1 MSSREKARNTLANES
16 VSTIRFE
23 IDPPAPFIDDDVR
36 IRLLGAV
43 PGVEAVIRASTQDD
57 VGCDWRSEAALRV
70 DAEGVVDLSTASSI
84 RGSYAGISPMGIFW
98 SMLLDPSQANGR
110 TIFAKDGV
118 EPNVVTL
125 EAYVRSTLVASTK
138 FTRHFVAPRTIT
150 RDLKIPNPAPYA
162 ASPEATVGRLFIPAG
177 PGPHPV
183 VIVLSGSGGGFDVD
197 KAAVL
202 SRHGFATFA
211 LSYFGIPPLPSWLHR
226 IPLEYFEAALGWL
239 GDQPEIDSNRT
250 GIYGISRGAEAA
262 LLLASRFPQI
272 RAVVGWAPSSTAW
285 AAGGEDKATREITP
299 CWTWRGEPLPFAPL
313 PLKRFMW
320 RSAFPVVVR
329 KQPLMFV
336 NLFRAALRNRSA
348 VEHAAIPIEKIGGP
362 VLLVSGGDDHL
373 WPAAEMAEALV
384 QRVRREHFRHTIEHL
399 NFPHAGHM
407 LRYPHLPT
415 TSRFSRNQ
423 HLRGARF
430 SFGGAPN
437 ADAEAQSTGWRRSI
451 EFLRARL

>member
-1 MSSREKARNTLANES
+1 MSSREKARDTLAHDS
-16 VSTIRFE
+16 VSAIRFE
-23 IDPPAPFIDDDVR
+23 IDPPAPFIDDEVR

-43 PGVEAVIRASTQDD
+43 PGVQAVIRASTRDD
-57 VGCDWRSEAALRV
+57 AGRDWRSEAAFLV
-70 DAEGVVDLSTASSI
+70 DGQGAVDLTTAASI
-84 RGSYAGISPMGIFW
+84 RGSYTGISQMGIFW
-98 SMLLDPSQANGR
+98 SMVLDPSEANAR

-118 EPNVVTL
+118 KPNVVTL
-125 EAYVRSTLVASTK
+125 EACVGTVIVASAQ
-138 FTRHFVAPRTIT
+138 FTRHFIAAGTIT
-150 RDLKIPNPAPYA
+150 RDLKIPNSAPDA
-162 ASPEATVGRLFIPAG
+162 AEPETTVGRLFIPAG
-177 PGPHPV
+177 PGPHPAV
-183 VIVLSGSGGGFDVD
+183 TVLSGSGGGFDVD

-202 SRHGFATFA
+202 ARHGFATFA
-211 LSYFGIPPLPSWLHR
+211 LSYFGVSPLPSWLHR

-239 GDQPEIDSNRT
+239 TDQPEIDANRI
-250 GIYGISRGAEAA
+250 GAFGISRGAEAA

-272 RAVVGWAPSSTAW
+272 RAVAAWAPSSTAW
-285 AAGGEDKATREITP
+285 AAGGEDKATREIIP

-329 KQPLMFV
+329 KRPVMFV
-336 NLFRAALRNRSA
+336 NLFRAALRNRTA
-348 VEHAAIPIEKIGGP
+348 VERAAIPIEKISGP

-384 QRVRREHFRHTIEHL
+384 ARARREKFGHAIEHL
-399 NFPHAGHM
+399 NFPCAGHM

-430 SFGGAPN
+430 SFGGAPD
-437 ADAEAQSTGWRRSI
+437 ADAEAQWSGWRRSI
-451 EFLRARL
+451 EFLRAHL